1 MVTNGQPMGAV
12 VLGMHRSGT
21 SAFAGFLAKAGFYAG
36 EEADLLPAAEDNPK
50 GIFERADVNA
60 LNDQLLEELGGAWD
74 RPPSRALVAER
85 TPAWQGRVADVL
97 AGLEAGAGN
106 RPLVLK
112 DPRISLLLPA
122 WLPVLDSR
130 FAIVLVDRHPVDVA
144 LSVRRRDRR
153 PLYVALALWQIYCTE
168 LLAGLAGRRVLVV
181 RYENFVADPDRNTQ
195 RLLDQL
201 SEALPIEGADAG
213 RAQGFVSPDMSH
225 HQTGPRDATN
235 EQVLTAA
242 QLALYRW
249 WAELP
254 EGWTELSAPADL
266 RAEPESALVTAAEYY
281 DAVADRYGM
290 ETAYDLE
297 RHKAL
302 HFEQATELKDQHIAN
317 LEGALGGLRHQVDDQ
332 TARLAAIE
340 AQVEE
345 VRGDNEALRH
355 QLRTLRED
363 GRAAAGNLLAVAR
376 RGWSSRPAG

>member
-1 MVTNGQPMGAV
+1 M
-12 VLGMHRSGT
+12 R
-21 SAFAGFLAKAGFYAG
+21 
-36 EEADLLPAAEDNPK
+36 
-50 GIFERADVNA
+50 
-60 LNDQLLEELGGAWD
+60 
-74 RPPSRALVAER
+74 
-85 TPAWQGRVADVL
+85 
-97 AGLEAGAGN
+97 
-106 RPLVLK
+106 
-112 DPRISLLLPA
+112 
-122 WLPVLDSR
+122 
-130 FAIVLVDRHPVDVA
+130 
-144 LSVRRRDRR
+144 
-153 PLYVALALWQIYCTE
+153 
-168 LLAGLAGRRVLVV
+168 
-181 RYENFVADPDRNTQ
+181 
-195 RLLDQL
+195 
-201 SEALPIEGADAG
+201 
-213 RAQGFVSPDMSH
+213 H
-225 HQTGPRDATN
+225 HQTGPRDAAN

-242 QLALYRW
+242 QLALYRC

-254 EGWTELSAPADL
+254 EGWAELSAPADL

-332 TARLAAIE
+332 TARLAAVE